1 MNTPKL
7 RALMAENRRWQRIM
21 GLSTVSQLNN
31 AVRAGYAT
39 QIINVTEALQERKI
53 AAVADE
59 IQRIGCRLVL
69 LAGPSS
75 SGKTTTCK
83 RLSVQLGACGLWPV
97 GLSMDD
103 YFLNREDTPRDE
115 NGDYD
120 FECLNALDVPF
131 FNQQLQALLAGEE
144 VELPKYDFKA
154 GRRVSSNRRLKLR
167 PKDVL
172 IVEGI
177 HALNPDLTPDIDPA
191 DKFQLYVSA
200 LTTIQLDDKQRIS
213 TSDNRLLRRIVRDNQ
228 FRGYSAEE
236 TMHRWPSVRAGEEKW
251 IFPYQENCDMMVNS
265 SLLYELSVLRRHV
278 QPLLEAVPQSSP
290 EYSEA
295 QRLLKLVEFFEPI
308 PEDQIPQVSLLRE
321 FLGGSS
327 FVY

>member
-1 MNTPKL
+1 
-7 RALMAENRRWQRIM
+7 MAENRRWQRIV
-21 GLSTVSQLNN
+21 GLSTVSQLNEV
-31 AVRAGYAT
+31 VRAGHAT
-39 QIINVTEALQERKI
+39 TVINVTEALQERKI

-59 IQRIGCRLVL
+59 IQRLGSRLVL

-83 RLSVQLGACGLWPV
+83 RLSVQLGACGLRPV

-103 YFLNREDTPRDE
+103 YFVNREDTPRGE

-131 FNQQLQALLAGEE
+131 FNRQLQALLAGEA
-144 VELPKYDFKA
+144 VELPKYDFHT
-154 GRRVSSNRRLKLR
+154 GRRTMSGTTLQLRSN
-167 PKDVL
+167 DVL

-200 LTTIQLDDKQRIS
+200 LTTIELDGHRRIS
-213 TSDNRLLRRIVRDNQ
+213 TSDNRLLRRIVRDCQ
-228 FRGYSAEE
+228 FRGYSAED
-236 TMHRWPSVRAGEEKW
+236 TLHRWPSVRAGEEKW

-265 SLLYELSVLRRHV
+265 ALLYELSVLRGRV
-278 QPLLEAVPQSSP
+278 LPLLEAVPEVSP
-290 EYSEA
+290 VRPEA
-295 QRLLKLVEFFEPI
+295 ERLRQLVEFFEPI
-308 PEDQIPQVSLLRE
+308 PEAQIPHISLLRE
-321 FLGGSS
+321 FLGGSA
-327 FVY
+327 FKY